1 MTEQPVLRIVSSPAG
16 LNLRVPAWAIPSHG
30 SHAAALRLLA
40 MGNTKVD
47 DADESPDLLARCAER
62 VAAVGRTAGAVE
74 PDDAEFCGAP
84 LFAAHLAAKVVA
96 ATWKDDTDAAQ
107 DGRLHELIDG
117 LIGQLWPTNG
127 EAEPPSQA
135 SLHAASLLRRHL
147 AAFHT
152 QGMYTHP
159 GLTDLARAA
168 SAQKQTYPVAV
179 YHLVRTVIGHT
190 AGAEYRLPVV
200 VDCLTELTS

>member
-1 MTEQPVLRIVSSPAG
+1 MTEQPVRRIVTSPPG

-40 MGNTKVD
+40 MGTTGVD
-47 DADESPDLLARCAER
+47 DPERIGLCDAR

-117 LIGQLWPTNG
+117 LIGQLWPAAD
-127 EAEPPSQA
+127 EAWPPSQA

-200 VDCLTELTS
+200 VDCLAELTA